1 MDLNVELLFL
11 LIAVTTCV
19 GELPITGTL
28 CGCKMVRQCYVD
40 MLVDLHE
47 QDEAMCIDDVEV
59 GTSTYMVYFKAL
71 QKYCSS
77 VFNVTSQYM
86 TAESRNLYEVTV
98 YMPNEDNEDKKN
110 ENVPVILMEA
120 GQTGG
125 VEPLRLILSF
135 IERLVACE
143 ENDNMIQNVR
153 WVFLPC
159 TNPDGLEY
167 TRFDRPDWAK
177 NTRKLEGSGS
187 YGVAISKNFD
197 SHWNECEKVK
207 SMLDKYYPGPS
218 PASEIETKFIRNT
231 LLKYK
236 DDIKAYLSLRREGQH
251 GLLYPHA
258 FSDKTDDVDPRQVKI
273 AELISLKVN
282 QRGGGLQAFVN
293 DSIYRINNKPM
304 CGNSVDYAHAQ
315 GIQLPYE
322 LRVGFEKDL
331 EILKTFQTVSANHDA
346 ALRASYFSGIRE
358 LHALVT
364 AHA

>member
-11 LIAVTTCV
+11 LGAVTTCV
-19 GELPITGTL
+19 GDLSSGNL

-40 MLVDLHE
+40 MLLDLHE

-59 GTSTYMVYFKAL
+59 GTSTYLVYFKAL

-77 VFNVTSQYM
+77 VFNVTSEYM
-86 TAESRNLYEVTV
+86 TVESRNLFEVTV
-98 YMPNEDNEDKKN
+98 YFPKEEDRDKI
-110 ENVPVILMEA
+110 NVPIILMEA

-125 VEPLRLILSF
+125 VEPVRIILSF

-143 ENDNMIQNVR
+143 ENEHMIQNVR

-159 TNPDGLEY
+159 TNPDGMEY
-167 TRFDRPDWAK
+167 VRFDRPDWGK
-177 NTRKLEGSGS
+177 NTRKLEGGGS

-197 SHWNECEKVK
+197 SHWNECEKVR
-207 SMLDKYYPGPS
+207 SMLDINYPGPS
-218 PASEIETKFIRNT
+218 AASEIETKFVRNA

-251 GLLYPHA
+251 GILYPHA
-258 FSDKTDDVDPRQVKI
+258 FSDKSDDVDPRQVKV

-282 QRGGGLQAFVN
+282 QRGGSLQAFVN
-293 DSIYRINNKPM
+293 DSIYRINGEPV

-315 GIQLPYE
+315 GIQLPFE

-331 EILKTFQTVSANHDA
+331 QILKTFQTVNKGHDA
-346 ALRASYFSGIRE
+346 LLRASYFSGIRE

-364 AHA
+364 SAKEI